1 MSNTGTTKHEKTFT
15 ATESKLAIENHKK
28 AATHLEEAK
37 NSHLKAVKHHEE
49 EEHEKA
55 KKSTIVAQE
64 QMKLANDAHKAVAKQ
79 HELTV

>member
-1 MSNTGTTKHEKTFT
+1 MSNTGTNKNEKTFT
-15 ATESKLAIENHKK
+15 ATESKQAIESHKT
-28 AATHLEEAK
+28 AATHLEKAK
-37 NSHLKAVKHHEE
+37 NSHLEAVKHHEE